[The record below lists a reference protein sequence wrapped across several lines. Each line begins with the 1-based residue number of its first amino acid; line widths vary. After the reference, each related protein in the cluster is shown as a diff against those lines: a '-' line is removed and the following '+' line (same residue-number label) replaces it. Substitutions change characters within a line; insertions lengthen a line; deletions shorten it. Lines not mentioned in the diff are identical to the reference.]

1 MENQDRWGSTGS
13 CSTRLVTVQ
22 WNNTSQMLKAGFI
35 RHTVN
40 KITFS
45 EQCYYVAGELCADMA
60 ALRLRS
66 ADQDSLASDT
76 LAPLPNPNM
85 MGPGYMPYAGS
96 YGYQPIPFKYSSCVT
111 SEHTIYGYNREESVL
126 SGSGGSSAGSDHLTA
141 KEPTAT
147 RENEVKSTSS
157 GSGASAAAD
166 GGGGGARRSHSHS
179 SGSDRATDRPV
190 LFL

>member
-1 MENQDRWGSTGS
+1 
-13 CSTRLVTVQ
+13 
-22 WNNTSQMLKAGFI
+22 
-35 RHTVN
+35 
-40 KITFS
+40 
-45 EQCYYVAGELCADMA
+45 
-60 ALRLRS
+60 
-66 ADQDSLASDT
+66 
-76 LAPLPNPNM
+76 

-157 GSGASAAAD
+157 GSGASGVAD

-179 SGSDRATDRPV
+179 SGSDRANDRPDKTMNGPPLPNNIRNLRMYLNV
-190 LFL
+190 MNYYYYIQYVINRSLYGVDHMWSNIC